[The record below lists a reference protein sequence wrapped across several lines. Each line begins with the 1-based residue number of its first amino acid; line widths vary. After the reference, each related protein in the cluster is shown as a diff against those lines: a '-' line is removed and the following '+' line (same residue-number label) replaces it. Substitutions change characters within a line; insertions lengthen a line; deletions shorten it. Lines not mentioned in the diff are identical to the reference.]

1 MIQDTTLRSFELNIR
16 PKLHN
21 LRGEIRQLLRQH
33 PEGLTN
39 KEMAQLIGKDAST
52 ISGIVRPMVV
62 ARELYEV
69 SERKC
74 RVTGNTAKVW
84 KLIPARETQ
93 TVEAPSQ
100 LSLV

>member
-1 MIQDTTLRSFELNIR
+1 MIQDTTLKSYELNIR
-16 PKLHN
+16 PKMHD
-21 LRGEIRQLLRQH
+21 LRGQIRQLLHQH

-39 KEMAQLIGKDAST
+39 KEMAQFIGKDAST
-52 ISGIVRPMVV
+52 VSGIVRPMVV
-62 ARELYEV
+62 ARELYEAT
-69 SERKC
+69 ERKC

-84 KLIPARETQ
+84 KLIPAREPQ